1 VLGSVCDMVVV
12 VVQMEMFERMKE
24 VSSAHKDRLRKMP
37 GFPRL
42 VHRTGT
48 F

>member
-1 VLGSVCDMVVV
+1 VRGSVCDMVVV
-12 VVQMEMFERMKE
+12 VVQMEMFERMKQL
-24 VSSAHKDRLRKMP
+24 SAAHEDRLRKMP

-42 VHRTGT
+42 VHRTGL